1 MQQTIQYIK
10 DSLSGIYLADELE
23 VITYQLMSEVTGLTR
38 TAILINKNT
47 KISETHA
54 QLIKRFVNELKN
66 FKPLQY
72 VVGKTEFFGLP
83 FKVNEYTL
91 IPRPE
96 TEELVEWI
104 IDDYNAKVFPV
115 TILDIGT
122 GSGCIP
128 VSLRKYLALAR
139 VDGCDISPDALKVAA
154 ENAQINQLDVNFFE
168 IDILSSPVM
177 EQKWDVIVSNPPYI
191 PMSDMSE
198 MYANVLQYEPHVAL
212 FVADENPLIFYRAI
226 ALFALKHLQHEG
238 SLYFEIHYKYGAEVL
253 EMLRNSGFVNV
264 QLRKDLS
271 GNDRMVK
278 AQKP

>member
-128 VSLRKYLALAR
+128 VSLRKHLALAR

-226 ALFALKHLQHEG
+226 AIFALKHLQHEG

>member
-23 VITYQLMSEVTGLTR
+23 VIAYQLMSEVTGLTR

-128 VSLRKYLALAR
+128 VSLRKHLALAR

-198 MYANVLQYEPHVAL
+198 MHANVLQYEPHVAL

-226 ALFALKHLQHEG
+226 ALFALKHLQYEG

>member
-128 VSLRKYLALAR
+128 VSLRKHLALAR

-154 ENAQINQLDVNFFE
+154 ENAQINQLDVYFFE

>member
-128 VSLRKYLALAR
+128 VSLRKHLALAR

-154 ENAQINQLDVNFFE
+154 ENAQINQLNVNFFE

>member
-128 VSLRKYLALAR
+128 VSLRKHLALAR

>member
-23 VITYQLMSEVTGLTR
+23 VIAYQLMSEVTGLTR

-128 VSLRKYLALAR
+128 VSLRKHLALAR

-168 IDILSSPVM
+168 IDILSLPVM

-198 MYANVLQYEPHVAL
+198 MHANVLQYEPHVAL

>member
-1 MQQTIQYIK
+1 MGCILNS
-10 DSLSGIYLADELE
+10 DSDFR
-23 VITYQLMSEVTGLTR
+23 SECIV
-38 TAILINKNT
+38 
-47 KISETHA
+47 
-54 QLIKRFVNELKN
+54 
-66 FKPLQY
+66 LQNIIR

-128 VSLRKYLALAR
+128 VSLRKHLALAR

>member
-23 VITYQLMSEVTGLTR
+23 VIAYQLMSEVTGLTR

-128 VSLRKYLALAR
+128 VSLKKHLALAR

>member
-128 VSLRKYLALAR
+128 VSLRKHLALAR

-198 MYANVLQYEPHVAL
+198 MYAT
-212 FVADENPLIFYRAI
+212 
-226 ALFALKHLQHEG
+226 
-238 SLYFEIHYKYGAEVL
+238 
-253 EMLRNSGFVNV
+253 
-264 QLRKDLS
+264 
-271 GNDRMVK
+271 
-278 AQKP
+278 